1 MSPFLICLASTATV
15 WIATIVMSES
25 AAPGRRGAR
34 LYVLRFVIVPL
45 TAVLPVLF
53 LLAATGRAAM
63 STLIVLAALVGLAI
77 ANHAKARTLREP
89 VVFFDY
95 AHLVQV
101 ATNPAMYIPFVGVWR
116 VTGLASAA
124 LTACLA
130 ALLME
135 PPLWAGDQ
143 SALPWAR
150 AGVLTGSAVM
160 ICAWGALVRSY
171 CRFGRLDRL
180 DLSTEPYKAL
190 ARLGL
195 IGSWLVQFANG
206 RNEMELER
214 IRSYRLALHT
224 VMGSGEDAPHMILV
238 QGESFFDIRRLFACA
253 REDSPVALVNFDRA
267 CATGLL
273 SGPLEVSAWGANTLR
288 TEFAVLSMIPESE
301 LGIHRFNPYLYV
313 AREPVWTLARH
324 LRSLGYRTICVHPFS
339 KRFFGRGRV
348 YGNLGF
354 DEFIDID
361 AFADAVRCGPY
372 VCDRA
377 IAEMVGKIITTR
389 ADDRPIF
396 VFAITMEAH
405 GPWLKGARSGKLL
418 PHLPTL
424 PAALASYGLARL
436 LYHLKHTDRM
446 IGDLMELAAR
456 LERNAVLGVYGDHLP
471 ILPETYE
478 QAGFHETAT
487 DYVVWRSDRLSGRRK
502 TTALAPEQLGR
513 EVLAAAELIGPEQK
527 MSDRGVLRPLE

>member
-1 MSPFLICLASTATV
+1 MSPFLICLASATTV
-15 WIATIVMSES
+15 WIATIVMSEC
-25 AAPGRRGAR
+25 AAPGRRGVR

-53 LLAATGRAAM
+53 LLAATGRAVM
-63 STLIVLAALVGLAI
+63 STLIVLAALVGLAL

-89 VVFFDY
+89 VVFSDY

-101 ATNPAMYIPFVGVWR
+101 ATNPAMYIPFAGVWR

-124 LTACLA
+124 LAACLA

-135 PPLWAGDQ
+135 PSLWAGDQ
-143 SALPWAR
+143 GALPWAR
-150 AGVLTGSAVM
+150 AGVLAGSAVM
-160 ICAWGALVRSY
+160 IFAWGALVRAY

-180 DLSTEPYKAL
+180 DLSTEPYRAL
-190 ARLGL
+190 ARVGL
-195 IGSWLVQFANG
+195 IGAWLVQFASG
-206 RNEMELER
+206 RNELELER
-214 IRSYRLALHT
+214 IRSYRPALPA
-224 VMGSGEDAPHMILV
+224 VMGSGEDAPHIIVV
-238 QGESFFDIRRLFACA
+238 QCESFFDIRRLFACA
-253 REDSPVALVNFDRA
+253 REDSPVELVNFDRA
-267 CATGLL
+267 RATGLL
-273 SGPLEVSAWGANTLR
+273 SGLLEVSAWGANSLR
-288 TEFAVLSMIPESE
+288 TEFAVLSMIPDSE
-301 LGIHRFNPYLYV
+301 LGIHRFNPYLYI
-313 AREPVWTLARH
+313 AREPVWTVARH
-324 LRSLGYRTICVHPFS
+324 LRPLGYRTICVHPFS
-339 KRFFGRGRV
+339 KRFFGRDRV

-377 IAEMVGKIITTR
+377 IAEMVDRIITTQ

-424 PAALASYGLARL
+424 PAALASYELARL
-436 LYHLKHTDRM
+436 LYHLKHTDQM

-456 LERNAVLGVYGDHLP
+456 LERKAVLGVYGDHLP

-487 DYVVWRSDRLSGRRK
+487 DYVVWRSDRPPGRRK
-502 TTALAPEQLGR
+502 TVDLAPEQLGR
-513 EVLAAAELIGPEQK
+513 EVLAAAELIGPQEK
-527 MSDRGVLRPLE
+527 MSDRAVLRPLE